1 MKNKL
6 IASLLCGLLAIGV
19 FPIGVSAEWIQN
31 SDSSWSWTENGFN
44 SYGWKQINGSWYYF
58 NNGKM
63 QTGWLNVGYNYYLGN
78 DGSMKT
84 GWVSIDGAW
93 YYFNTSGML
102 ATDTVVDG
110 YYVDSKGIMQPKEK
124 QKVLLDNKYVKI
136 TYLGVDKNSNY
147 FKKVSLQVENKSSQE
162 LIVQTD
168 KVSIDDCMVYG
179 MFSPDIMPGKID
191 TKGITFNSSSITTGF
206 NSIQGEFK
214 IIDKNYKTL
223 DTEDFSIQF

>member
-1 MKNKL
+1 MICCSCSFYDTSIKDREGNL
-6 IASLLCGLLAIGV
+6 I
-19 FPIGVSAEWIQN
+19 FKTEWIAPTIVDLDEIVDKCYDAN
-31 SDSSWSWTENGFN
+31 KIIKKYADG
-44 SYGWKQINGSWYYF
+44 
-58 NNGKM
+58 
-63 QTGWLNVGYNYYLGN
+63 LYYLGN
-78 DGSMKT
+78 DGTMKT
-84 GWVSIDGAW
+84 DWISIDGAW

-110 YYVDSKGIMQPKEK
+110 YYVDSKGIIQPKEK

-214 IIDKNYKTL
+214 NYK
-223 DTEDFSIQF
+223 